1 MHELLPIR
9 REVCWRADKGWKK
22 QGPCTVLAGR
32 GVIPGYR
39 QVYEGFA
46 AAGVE
51 YGATRIRVGVADPGA
66 EHGGD
71 RKLDLLVGVHYRKGW
86 RRAVGTM
93 SNDATW
99 PNAHFCGTSSTDAGP
114 PHESFLEC
122 EGGGSHCCAT
132 SSLMLS

>member
-9 REVCWRADKGWKK
+9 REVRWPADKGRKK

-51 YGATRIRVGVADPGA
+51 YGATRIRVGVADPGT

-93 SNDATW
+93 SNDGYVAKC
-99 PNAHFCGTSSTDAGP
+99 A
-114 PHESFLEC
+114 FLRDVKYGC